1 VNGKFSRRE
10 VLKSTAVGFVSVGLP
25 EIVLGIKSPNANSL
39 VDDFIQPPDDAR
51 PWVYWYF
58 MDGNLTREGMEADLA
73 AMKRA
78 GIGGAI
84 YLEVGI
90 GIPPGPIEFMS
101 EPWQQLL
108 GHAFQEADRLGIE
121 IALAA
126 GPGWCGAGGPW
137 VKPDQSMQHLVASKT
152 QVQGPIAFDAAL
164 PQPPPRA
171 PFFGED
177 TLSPD
182 LLKIFKEFY
191 RDEYVLAFPAP
202 ANGDSIPDI
211 DEKALYTRGSYSSQ
225 IPGPYTT
232 RPWVRPFLPSRSSY
246 EPVSAKNGIASDKV
260 INLTDKLSPDGRLT
274 WNVPAGNWT
283 ILRFG
288 RTLTGQTTRPSP
300 KPGLGLESDKFDSG
314 AMDAHFDAYIASL
327 LKKTGAPQHSGRG
340 LVGLHFD
347 SWEMSS
353 QNWSPRF
360 REEFKR
366 RRGYDPVAFLPTFTG
381 SVVDTRE
388 ISERFLWDIRKTASE
403 LVCEKQAG
411 RLRERARQYGLV
423 LALEPYDLNPSAD
436 LDLGATADVPM
447 AEFWSRT
454 YPYFPPTDFSLAEAT
469 SVGHTQGRKVIGA
482 ESFTALI
489 EERGHQHPAS
499 VKAEGDWAFCQ
510 GINKFVIHRYQA
522 QPWLD
527 RFPGMT
533 MGTDGGFGVHW
544 ERTQTWWDFVPA
556 YHAYISRCS
565 QMLRRGLFVADIL
578 YLTPEGAPS
587 VFFPPRSAFRPGT
600 FADRRSYN
608 FDGCAPETLIARAS
622 VKDGRIVFPDGMS
635 YRLLVLPRFQTMT
648 PRTLGK
654 VVQLVEE
661 GATVLGAPPE
671 KSPSLSNYP
680 ECDGQVRELA
690 AKLWPEG
697 KAMPERQVGRGR
709 VVLDAAAA
717 RKAPANPLAEAQWI
731 WSASGGATG
740 DNPYFKR
747 KFSIE
752 DTRNIETAMLAIT
765 ADKSYKLFLNGGFV
779 LNGSAV
785 QRVSRVDVSSLLR
798 SGTNEFCA
806 YVEGSAMKLGQS
818 ALISDSAVDKA
829 AQPGVIA
836 SLAVRFKDGSEFKIH
851 TDREWTCSAAESG
864 PAAPVTELGPCDMSP
879 WKLNDASFEQD
890 DIYPSYAVTAEL
902 LGRMGVECDF
912 EADAPLRYIHRSDA
926 DEEFY
931 FLANGESHAQS
942 ASCRFRVT
950 GRQPEWWDALTGER
964 RDLPRFSQSGGRTE
978 IPICLEPLGSGF
990 VVFRKPATAPA
1001 SSRGENFARLE
1012 TVATLA
1018 GPWEVAFDPKWGGP
1032 EHITFAHLEDW
1043 SKRPEPGVRSYSG
1056 KATYRTVFDCDSVD
1070 GNTRA
1075 FLSLGSVA
1083 NIASIKLNGRDLG
1096 VVWCLP
1102 WRIALP
1108 AGLLQPRGNSLEIV
1122 VANLWIN
1129 RLIADSGLPV
1139 ENRLTWIT
1147 GNPFHPQDPLLESG
1161 LLGPVTIQSCAINK
1175 AN

>member
-1 VNGKFSRRE
+1 VNEKVSRRE
-10 VLKSTAVGFVSVGLP
+10 VLKSTAAGVVSVGFPKIL
-25 EIVLGIKSPNANSL
+25 LGMESPNAGSI

-84 YLEVGI
+84 YIEVGI

-108 GHAFQEADRLGIE
+108 GHAFEEADRLGIE

-137 VKPDQSMQHLVASKT
+137 VKPDQSMQHLVASKS
-152 QVQGPIAFDAAL
+152 QVQGPTAFDAVL
-164 PQPPPRA
+164 PQPQPRT

-182 LLKIFKEFY
+182 LLKTFKGFY
-191 RDEYVLAFPAP
+191 RDEYVLAFPTP
-202 ANGDSIPDI
+202 AAGGSIPDI

-232 RPWVRPFLPSRSSY
+232 RPWVRPFLPSKSNY
-246 EPVSAKNGIASDKV
+246 EPAPAQDCVASRKI
-260 INLTDKLSPDGRLT
+260 INLTGKLSPDGRLS

-300 KPGLGLESDKFDSG
+300 KPGLGLESDKFDSL
-314 AMDAHFDAYIASL
+314 AMDAHFDAYIGSL
-327 LKKTGAPQHSGRG
+327 LKKTGAPQHPGRG

-360 REEFKR
+360 GEEFKR
-366 RRGYDPVAFLPTFTG
+366 RRGYDPVVFLPTFAG
-381 SVVDTRE
+381 LVVDAPE
-388 ISERFLWDIRKTASE
+388 VSERFLWDVRKTASE

-423 LALEPYDLNPSAD
+423 LSLEPYDLNPSAD
-436 LDLGATADVPM
+436 LDLGATADTPM

-469 SVGHTQGRKVIGA
+469 SVGHTQGHKVISA

-544 ERTQTWWDFVPA
+544 ERTQTWWEFVPA

-578 YLTPEGAPS
+578 YLTPEGAPN
-587 VFFPPRSAFRPGT
+587 VFFPPRSAFRPGA
-600 FADRRSYN
+600 FADRKGYN

-635 YRLLVLPRFQTMT
+635 YRLLVLPQFQTMT
-648 PRTLGK
+648 PRTLDK
-654 VVQLVEE
+654 VVQLVEG

-680 ECDGQVRELA
+680 ECDRMVRELA

-697 KAMPERQVGRGR
+697 ETTPERQVGQGR
-709 VVLDAAAA
+709 VIYDVAAAH
-717 RKAPANPLAEAQWI
+717 KAPVNPLAEARWI
-731 WSASGGATG
+731 WSASGASGS
-740 DNPYFKR
+740 NLYFRR

-752 DTRNIETAMLAIT
+752 DARNIETAMLAIT
-765 ADKSYKLFLNGGFV
+765 ADKSYKLSLNGGFV

-785 QRVSRVDVSSLLR
+785 EQVSRVDVGSLLR
-798 SGTNEFCA
+798 SGTNEFCV

-818 ALISDSAVDKA
+818 ALISDSVVDKA

-836 SLAVRFKDGSEFKIH
+836 SLAVRFQDGSELGVH
-851 TDREWTCSAAESG
+851 TDVEWTCSSSESG
-864 PAAPVTELGPCDMSP
+864 PAASVIELGPYDMPP

-890 DIYPSYAVTAEL
+890 DIYPNYAATARL
-902 LGRMGVECDF
+902 LERMGVKNDF
-912 EADAPLRYIHRSDA
+912 EADAPLRYIHRSDEG
-926 DEEFY
+926 EEFY
-931 FLANGESHAQS
+931 FIANGESQAQS
-942 ASCRFRVT
+942 ARCNFRVT
-950 GRQPEWWDALTGER
+950 GRQPEWWDPLTGER
-964 RDLPRFSQSGGRTE
+964 RDLPLFSQSGGRTE
-978 IPICLEPLGSGF
+978 IPIRLEANESGF
-990 VVFRKPATAPA
+990 VVFRKPATAPV
-1001 SSRGENFARLE
+1001 SLHGENFPRFG

-1018 GPWEVAFDPKWGGP
+1018 APWEVAFDPKWGGP
-1032 EHITFAHLEDW
+1032 EHITFAQLEDW
-1043 SKRPEPGVRSYSG
+1043 SKRPEAGIRNYSG
-1056 KATYRTVFDCDSVD
+1056 NASYRTVFDCDSVD
-1070 GNTRA
+1070 ANMRA

-1102 WRIALP
+1102 WRMALP
-1108 AGLLQPRGNSLEIV
+1108 AGLLKPRGNALEIV

-1129 RLIADSGLPV
+1129 RLIGDSGLPP
-1139 ENRLTWIT
+1139 EKRLTWIT

-1161 LLGPVTIQSCAINK
+1161 LLGPVTIQTWPTSK
-1175 AN
+1175 TS